1 MKNHCFWM
9 LSGLVAALF
18 SFLVS
23 VTPAYAMAEEPAE
36 TVEAASEEGE
46 PLSEGSGIV
55 TRDLLYD
62 KATNKQFL
70 TIQDREGNIFYL
82 VIDYDAPVD
91 EEEEQYQTYFLN
103 PVDTDDLAALAEEN
117 EEEPI
122 VCSCKEHCQ
131 AGAVNMDCELCA
143 KDMTECAGIEPEVE
157 EPDEPENSE
166 VEVSEEEPEEEFN
179 PAVFILVFA
188 LLGGGGAFAYLKLVK
203 GKQKAKAGPNPDDY
217 GYGMEDEDDSE
228 YEFETESEEEL
239 EEEGEQGEEETE
251 KTDEEDR
258 ADKDEEL

>member
-1 MKNHCFWM
+1 MKNNCFWM

-36 TVEAASEEGE
+36 TVEAVPEEGE
-46 PLSEGSGIV
+46 PLSEESGII

-103 PVDTDDLAALAEEN
+103 PVDTDDLAALAEES
-117 EEEPI
+117 EEESI
-122 VCSCKEHCQ
+122 VCSCAERCQ

-143 KDMTECAGIEPEVE
+143 KDMTECAGMEPEVE
-157 EPDEPENSE
+157 EPAEPENSE
-166 VEVSEEEPEEEFN
+166 IEISEEEPEEKFN
-179 PAVFILVFA
+179 PAVLILAFA
-188 LLGGGGAFAYLKLVK
+188 LLGGGCAFAYLKLVK

-228 YEFETESEEEL
+228 YEFETESEEEGEQETKGTAESD
-239 EEEGEQGEEETE
+239 EEEDG
-251 KTDEEDR
+251 DE
-258 ADKDEEL
+258 AL

>member
-1 MKNHCFWM
+1 MKNNCFWM

-23 VTPAYAMAEEPAE
+23 VTPTYAMVEEPAE
-36 TVEAASEEGE
+36 IVEAVSEEGE

-103 PVDTDDLAALAEEN
+103 PVDTDDLAALAEES

-122 VCSCKEHCQ
+122 VCSCAERCQ

-143 KDMTECAGIEPEVE
+143 KDMTECAGMEPEVE
-157 EPDEPENSE
+157 EPAEPENSE
-166 VEVSEEEPEEEFN
+166 IEISEEEPEEKFN
-179 PAVFILVFA
+179 PAVLILAFA
-188 LLGGGGAFAYLKLVK
+188 LLGGGCAFAYLKLVK
-203 GKQKAKAGPNPDDY
+203 GKQEAKAGPNPDDY

-228 YEFETESEEEL
+228 YEFATESEEEGEQETKETAESD
-239 EEEGEQGEEETE
+239 EEEDG
-251 KTDEEDR
+251 DE
-258 ADKDEEL
+258 AL

>member
-1 MKNHCFWM
+1 MKNNCFWM

-103 PVDTDDLAALAEEN
+103 PVDTDDLAALAEES

-122 VCSCKEHCQ
+122 VCSCAERCQ

-143 KDMTECAGIEPEVE
+143 KDMTECAGMEPEVE
-157 EPDEPENSE
+157 EPAEPENSE
-166 VEVSEEEPEEEFN
+166 IEISEEEPEEKFN
-179 PAVFILVFA
+179 PAVLILAFA
-188 LLGGGGAFAYLKLVK
+188 LLGGGCAFAYLKLVK

-228 YEFETESEEEL
+228 YEFETESEEEGEQETKETAESD
-239 EEEGEQGEEETE
+239 EEEDG
-251 KTDEEDR
+251 DE
-258 ADKDEEL
+258 AL

>member
-1 MKNHCFWM
+1 MKNNCFWM

-23 VTPAYAMAEEPAE
+23 VTPAYAMTEEPAE
-36 TVEAASEEGE
+36 TVEAVSEEGE

-103 PVDTDDLAALAEEN
+103 PVDTDDLAALAEES

-122 VCSCKEHCQ
+122 VCSCTERCQ

-143 KDMTECAGIEPEVE
+143 KDMTECAGMEPEVE
-157 EPDEPENSE
+157 EPAEPENSE
-166 VEVSEEEPEEEFN
+166 IEISEEEPEEKFN
-179 PAVFILVFA
+179 PAVLILAFA
-188 LLGGGGAFAYLKLVK
+188 LLGGGCAFAYLKLVK

-228 YEFETESEEEL
+228 YEFETESEEEGEQETKETAESD
-239 EEEGEQGEEETE
+239 EEEDG
-251 KTDEEDR
+251 DE
-258 ADKDEEL
+258 AL

>member
-1 MKNHCFWM
+1 
-9 LSGLVAALF
+9 
-18 SFLVS
+18 
-23 VTPAYAMAEEPAE
+23 MAEEPAE
-36 TVEAASEEGE
+36 TVEAVSEEGE

-103 PVDTDDLAALAEEN
+103 PVDTDDLAALAEES

-122 VCSCKEHCQ
+122 VCSCTERCQ

-143 KDMTECAGIEPEVE
+143 KDMTECAGMEPEVE
-157 EPDEPENSE
+157 EPAEPENSE
-166 VEVSEEEPEEEFN
+166 IEISEEEPEEKFN
-179 PAVFILVFA
+179 PAVLILAFA
-188 LLGGGGAFAYLKLVK
+188 LLGGGCAFAYLKLVK

-228 YEFETESEEEL
+228 YEFETESEEEGEQETKETAESD
-239 EEEGEQGEEETE
+239 EEEDG
-251 KTDEEDR
+251 DE
-258 ADKDEEL
+258 AL

>member
-1 MKNHCFWM
+1 MKNNCFWM
-9 LSGLVAALF
+9 LAGLVAALF

-23 VTPAYAMAEEPAE
+23 VTPVYAMAEEPAE
-36 TVEAASEEGE
+36 IVGAVSEEGE

-103 PVDTDDLAALAEEN
+103 PVDTDDLAALAEDS

-122 VCSCKEHCQ
+122 VCSCAERCQ

-143 KDMTECAGIEPEVE
+143 KDMTECAGREPEVE

-166 VEVSEEEPEEEFN
+166 IEVAEEEPEEEFN
-179 PAVFILVFA
+179 PAVLILVFA

-228 YEFETESEEEL
+228 YEFETESEEEGEQETEETAESD
-239 EEEGEQGEEETE
+239 EEEDG
-251 KTDEEDR
+251 DEV
-258 ADKDEEL
+258 L

>member
-1 MKNHCFWM
+1 MKNNCFWM

-36 TVEAASEEGE
+36 TVEAVSEEGE
-46 PLSEGSGIV
+46 SLSEGSGIV

-103 PVDTDDLAALAEEN
+103 PVDTDDLAALAEES

-122 VCSCKEHCQ
+122 VCSCTERCQ

-143 KDMTECAGIEPEVE
+143 KDMTECAGMEPEVE
-157 EPDEPENSE
+157 EPAEPENSE
-166 VEVSEEEPEEEFN
+166 IEISEEEPEEKFN
-179 PAVFILVFA
+179 PAVLILAFA
-188 LLGGGGAFAYLKLVK
+188 LLGGGCAFAYLKLVK

-228 YEFETESEEEL
+228 YEFETESEEEGEQETKETAESD
-239 EEEGEQGEEETE
+239 EEEDG
-251 KTDEEDR
+251 DE
-258 ADKDEEL
+258 AL